1 MGYTQTKIN
10 LPVKE
15 ECNALYTCTIHSG
28 NKTLIHKVLDSS
40 IVGSCCYG
48 AVELKTIDDSGN
60 LLDSMIYAG
69 ICKYRILGNG
79 EWIYKDMDETCEPC
93 ETKCPKR
100 ILDML
105 TPTESKYA
113 LTWRKKCYENYVPKY
128 NVLGNTKTKK
138 QLKNFL
144 ANSNPTVVINFDGE
158 KVTLNKIQYNK
169 IKVYAGYYKNQMYR
183 FTINQILD
191 NFEEVIS

>member
-1 MGYTQTKIN
+1 MGYTQTKIS
-10 LPVKE
+10 LSVKE

-40 IVGSCCYG
+40 IVGSCWYG
-48 AVELKTIDDSGN
+48 AVELKTIDNSGN

-79 EWIYKDMDETCEPC
+79 EWLYKDMDETCEPY
-93 ETKCPKR
+93 ETSCPKR
-100 ILDML
+100 ILNIL

-113 LTWRKKCYENYVPKY
+113 LAWREKCYENYVPKY
-128 NVLGNTKTKK
+128 NVLGNMKTKK
-138 QLKNFL
+138 QLKSYLINN
-144 ANSNPTVVINFDGE
+144 APTVIINWCGE
-158 KVTLNKIQYNK
+158 KVILNKIRYNK
-169 IKVYAGYYKNQMYR
+169 IKVYAGEYRGKQYR

-191 NFEEVIS
+191 NFEKVIA